1 ELIPSIDSRELLST
15 VFETVPG
22 LSQEKSSP
30 TPALQ
35 PSNTAPRTSPEIS
48 SPTPAAL
55 QSSEIPKSDA
65 PTEIPCEGV
74 GQGIDR
80 IDIETSNP
88 NLDGV
93 ITIDDTSRVKDVDKD
108 DNDNDDDDDE
118 PLSTKWEILKM
129 RKTRSG
135 RKHIVVKPSPP
146 HRPKTREAL

>member
-30 TPALQ
+30 TLAPQ
-35 PSNTAPRTSPEIS
+35 PSNTAPRASPEKS
-48 SPTPAAL
+48 SPTPAL
-55 QSSEIPKSDA
+55 QSSKIPKSDA
-65 PTEIPCEGV
+65 PTEILCEGV
-74 GQGIDR
+74 GQGIER
-80 IDIETSNP
+80 IYIATSNP

-93 ITIDDTSRVKDVDKD
+93 ITIDDTSRVKDVDKY
-108 DNDNDDDDDE
+108 DNDNDDDDE